1 LPKPYFL
8 PRPSGLYVRFL
19 IPQHA
24 REAWGCR
31 FLVRSLG
38 RRRADEARL
47 AAARLGYALAQSFS
61 ELRLVAKRKKEP
73 GLVMV
78 DHLHRP
84 VRRRIEAP
92 GDIPTST
99 AHPYQVEERSDGSW
113 VVIANGAEDHAQAME
128 TLRLLRT
135 FPLQA
140 PAPAPSVDLPAS
152 AAPST
157 MLRAHVELFLTQF
170 GQKQRAE
177 ANKLDT
183 TFTLRLFVG
192 IVGDKPLR
200 SIGTTDMDQW
210 MDAIAHWPP
219 NASKRER
226 YRDLSPREVIVQA
239 KLDRDSAISLRTR
252 EKHLDRLRVFMKWAV
267 DRGELD
273 RNPAAALHVMTRQQ
287 EDEQSRRAFT
297 TAELN
302 TIFHPAMRENACAD
316 TPARWWL
323 PLLALHSGARAQE
336 LGQLHTQDVEC
347 VEGVWGIHIAAR
359 FPGQRLKNAQSKR
372 FVPLH
377 PLLIQAGLLD
387 YRSELVEQL
396 GDGPLFPGLG
406 AKPGDAVGD
415 WFNRTL
421 LREHCHIETQV
432 FHCFRHTFI
441 TAADR
446 ANLPESRVARLT
458 GHSQGGSVLRG
469 HYIDVPTLPERA
481 AAVKAL
487 QFDLPQ
493 IARYHKNQF
502 ELFFQKHR
510 KLTRRSA
517 AVAKRAE
524 RKIAPKQI

>member
-1 LPKPYFL
+1 VPKPYFL

-19 IPQHA
+19 VPRHA
-24 REAWGCR
+24 REAWGSR

-38 RRRADEARL
+38 RRRGDEARL

-61 ELRLVAKRKKEP
+61 ELRLVGKRKKDP

-84 VRRRIEAP
+84 VRRRVEAP
-92 GDIPTST
+92 GDFPTST
-99 AHPYQVEERSDGSW
+99 SHAYQVEERSDGSW

-140 PAPAPSVDLPAS
+140 PSPTPSVGLPAGS
-152 AAPST
+152 APLP
-157 MLRAHVELFLTQF
+157 MLGAHVELFLTQF
-170 GQKQRAE
+170 RQKQRAE

-200 SIGTTDMDQW
+200 SVGATDMDQW

-226 YRDLSPREVIVQA
+226 YRDLSPREVIIQA
-239 KLDRDSAISLRTR
+239 KRDQDSAISLRTR

-267 DRGELD
+267 DRGDLD
-273 RNPAAALHVMTRQQ
+273 RNPAASLHVMTRDQ
-287 EDEQSRRAFT
+287 ENEQTRRAFT
-297 TAELN
+297 TAELQ
-302 TIFHPAMRENACAD
+302 TVFHPALREIACAD

-336 LGQLHTQDVEC
+336 LAQLHTQDIERI
-347 VEGVWGIHIAAR
+347 EGIWGIHIAAR
-359 FPGQRLKNAQSKR
+359 FPGQRLKNSQSKR

-377 PLLIQAGLLD
+377 PILVKAGLLD
-387 YRSELVEQL
+387 YRTDLIEQL
-396 GDGPLFPGLG
+396 GEGPLFPGLG

-415 WFNRTL
+415 WFNRTY
-421 LREHCHIETQV
+421 LRDHCYIQTQV
-432 FHCFRHTFI
+432 FHCFRHSFV

-446 ANLPESRVARLT
+446 ANVPEGRIARIT
-458 GHSQGGSVLRG
+458 GHSQGDSVLRG
-469 HYIDVPTLPERA
+469 HYIDMPTLAERA
-481 AAVKAL
+481 AAVKAI
-487 QFDLPQ
+487 QFDLPK
-493 IARYHKNQF
+493 IEAYTSGQF
-502 ELFFQKHR
+502 DPFFR
-510 KLTRRSA
+510 KQRQTLRRHE
-517 AVAKRAE
+517 AVAKRAQRQVE
-524 RKIAPKQI
+524 PKRT